1 MSRPRP
7 MPASA
12 LPPAA
17 ARIPGRIRFSDCDP
31 AGIAFFGAWFTLANA
46 AIEDFFDLALK
57 VDFHEL
63 HAVRRTGTGFVHAE
77 ADWFAPGRMGD
88 RILFTPVITR
98 IGGAS
103 YATTLHAHRGEE
115 ELVRFR
121 FVNATTDLGTARSSP
136 LPADLRAG
144 LARYAAACESLPP

>member
-1 MSRPRP
+1 MRPQP
-7 MPASA
+7 VPAAA
-12 LPPAA
+12 LPAAA

-46 AIEDFFDLALK
+46 AIEDFFDEHLQ

-63 HAVRRTGTGFVHAE
+63 HGPRRTGTGFVHAE
-77 ADWFAPGRMGD
+77 ADWFSPGRMGD
-88 RILFTPVITR
+88 RVLFTPIVTR

-103 YATTLHAHRGEE
+103 YAMTLHAHRAEV

-121 FVNATTDLGTARSSP
+121 FVNATTDLDAARP
-136 LPADLRAG
+136 KPIPADLRAA
-144 LARYAAACESLPP
+144 LARYAASCESLAA